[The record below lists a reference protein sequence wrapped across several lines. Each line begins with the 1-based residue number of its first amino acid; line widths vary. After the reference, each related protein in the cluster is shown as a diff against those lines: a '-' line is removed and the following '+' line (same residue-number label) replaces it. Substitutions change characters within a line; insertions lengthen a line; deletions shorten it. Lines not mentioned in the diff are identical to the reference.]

1 MLKTRKNNTIL
12 VIFTVFIFSESL
24 PAQEN
29 VNLHNMAYIGA
40 GPTSNSNDENND
52 IPWSIGVMYGSIDTN
67 LVWGLDI
74 AGEGTL
80 LDSTDGFNNDLS
92 QGLSFNFLV
101 GRDNSRTS
109 DGRLAEKQTISSM
122 QVFGVW
128 NYILGNNV
136 RLFTAKA
143 LEKSSALI
151 IPKATLDKKL
161 LTLDPFLRLLFRQA
175 LTHNENFGSP

>member
-1 MLKTRKNNTIL
+1 MLSSITIEKDQIIYEEGEPLSDGYILSLGKVQLFKN
-12 VIFTVFIFSESL
+12 
-24 PAQEN
+24 
-29 VNLHNMAYIGA
+29 
-40 GPTSNSNDENND
+40 
-52 IPWSIGVMYGSIDTN
+52 
-67 LVWGLDI
+67 
-74 AGEGTL
+74 
-80 LDSTDGFNNDLS
+80 
-92 QGLSFNFLV
+92 
-101 GRDNSRTS
+101 TS
-109 DGRLAEKQTISSM
+109 DGKLAEKQTINSM

-128 NYILGNNV
+128 NSILGNNV

>member
-1 MLKTRKNNTIL
+1 MDLNAVEQLKNVLSSITIEKDQ
-12 VIFTVFIFSESL
+12 IIYEEGESL
-24 PAQEN
+24 GDG
-29 VNLHNMAYIGA
+29 YI
-40 GPTSNSNDENND
+40 
-52 IPWSIGVMYGSIDTN
+52 
-67 LVWGLDI
+67 
-74 AGEGTL
+74 
-80 LDSTDGFNNDLS
+80 LS
-92 QGLSFNFLV
+92 LGKVQLFKN
-101 GRDNSRTS
+101 TS

-151 IPKATLDKKL
+151 IPKATLDKKF

>member
-1 MLKTRKNNTIL
+1 MDLNAVEQLKNVFSSITIEKDQIIYEEDEPLGDEYILSLGKVQLFKN
-12 VIFTVFIFSESL
+12 
-24 PAQEN
+24 
-29 VNLHNMAYIGA
+29 
-40 GPTSNSNDENND
+40 
-52 IPWSIGVMYGSIDTN
+52 
-67 LVWGLDI
+67 
-74 AGEGTL
+74 
-80 LDSTDGFNNDLS
+80 
-92 QGLSFNFLV
+92 
-101 GRDNSRTS
+101 TS

>member
-1 MLKTRKNNTIL
+1 MLKTRKKNTIL

-24 PAQEN
+24 SAQEN

-67 LVWGLDI
+67 LVWGIDI

-109 DGRLAEKQTISSM
+109 DGRLAYGFVAGFITKEKECPSSYYIEYECYADQELDYEYGFNGGIFANYLISKKYS
-122 QVFGVW
+122 FG
-128 NYILGNNV
+128 I
-136 RLFTAKA
+136 R
-143 LEKSSALI
+143 
-151 IPKATLDKKL
+151 AT
-161 LTLDPFLRLLFRQA
+161 TNSTQAIFGLRF
-175 LTHNENFGSP
+175 